1 MSLFHYKIQ
10 NPDGQYEEGE
20 TNAENKYILSNKLK
34 EEGKTVIAVTEIIK
48 KKWLLSF
55 EFSLF
60 SRITLQDKILFTKN
74 LSVMIDAG
82 IPLARALDILMQQ
95 NKKIKLKNTLQI
107 FYDNITK
114 GTSFSEAL
122 SKFPQVFS
130 PLIISMVRVGEESG
144 NLSESLLTV
153 STQLSKNNALYKK
166 VKGAMIYP
174 AFVIGVMVIIGILM
188 FIFVIPTLVTTFKD
202 FGVTL
207 PKSTQLIIFVSNSF
221 TEHTILILS
230 LIIGSIVGILTLL
243 KTQLGKYFLGFIVLQ
258 LPILSRIVKQYNMA
272 QTTRTL
278 FSLLSSGVGVIE
290 SLKITQDVLQNPNYK
305 KVMENAIGDIQKG
318 IPLSKSFIDNPKL
331 YEPLV
336 GGMIEVGEETGQ
348 LSNMLKNIA
357 DFYENEVEQATKDLS
372 SVIEPL
378 LIVVV
383 GGAVGFFAISIIAPI
398 YSLTDSI

>member
-74 LSVMIDAG
+74 LSVMINAG

-95 NKKIKLKNTLQI
+95 NKKIKFKNTLQI

-144 NLSESLLTV
+144 NLSESLLIV

-188 FIFVIPTLVTTFKD
+188 FIFVIPTLVATFKD
-202 FGVTL
+202 FGATL
-207 PKSTQLIIFVSNSF
+207 PKSTQLIIF
-221 TEHTILILS
+221 
-230 LIIGSIVGILTLL
+230 
-243 KTQLGKYFLGFIVLQ
+243 
-258 LPILSRIVKQYNMA
+258 
-272 QTTRTL
+272 
-278 FSLLSSGVGVIE
+278 
-290 SLKITQDVLQNPNYK
+290 
-305 KVMENAIGDIQKG
+305 
-318 IPLSKSFIDNPKL
+318 
-331 YEPLV
+331 
-336 GGMIEVGEETGQ
+336 
-348 LSNMLKNIA
+348 
-357 DFYENEVEQATKDLS
+357 
-372 SVIEPL
+372 
-378 LIVVV
+378 
-383 GGAVGFFAISIIAPI
+383 
-398 YSLTDSI
+398 

>member
-10 NPDGQYEEGE
+10 SPAGEYEEGE
-20 TNAENKYILSNKLK
+20 TDAENKYELSNKLK
-34 EEGKTVIAVTEIIK
+34 EEGKTVIAVTEITK
-48 KKWLLSF
+48 KKWLSF
-55 EFSLF
+55 NFNLF

-74 LSVMIDAG
+74 LSVMINAG

-95 NKKIKLKNTLQI
+95 NKKIKFRNTLQI
-107 FYDNITK
+107 FYDDITK
-114 GTSFSEAL
+114 GTSLSEAL
-122 SKFPQVFS
+122 SNFPKIFS
-130 PLIISMVRVGEESG
+130 PLMISMVRVGEESG
-144 NLSESLLTV
+144 NLSESLLIV

-174 AFVIGVMVIIGILM
+174 AFVIGVMFIIGILM
-188 FIFVIPTLVTTFKD
+188 FIFVIPTLIATFKD
-202 FGVTL
+202 FGATL

-230 LIIGSIVGILTLL
+230 LIIGSIAGIVTLL
-243 KTQLGKYFLGFIVLQ
+243 KTQQGKYVWGSIVLRI
-258 LPILSRIVKQYNMA
+258 PILSRIVKQYNIA

-278 FSLLSSGVGVIE
+278 FSLLSSGVGVVE

-305 KVMENAIGDIQKG
+305 KVMVNAIGDIQKG

-348 LSNMLKNIA
+348 LSNMLKNVA

-378 LIVVV
+378 LIVTV
-383 GGAVGFFAISIIAPI
+383 GGAVGFFAVSIIAPI
-398 YSLTDSI
+398 YSLTNSM

>member
-74 LSVMIDAG
+74 LSVMINAG

-95 NKKIKLKNTLQI
+95 NKKIKFKNTLQI

-188 FIFVIPTLVTTFKD
+188 FIFVIPTLVATFKD
-202 FGVTL
+202 FGATL
-207 PKSTQLIIFVSNSF
+207 PKSTQLIIFISDSF
-221 TEHTILILS
+221 ANHTLLILS
-230 LIIGSIVGILTLL
+230 LMVGSIVGILTLL

-278 FSLLSSGVGVIE
+278 FSLLSSGVGVVE

>member
-74 LSVMIDAG
+74 LSVMINAG

-95 NKKIKLKNTLQI
+95 NKKIKFKNTLQI

-144 NLSESLLTV
+144 NLSESLLIV

-188 FIFVIPTLVTTFKD
+188 FIFVIPTLVATFKD
-202 FGVTL
+202 FGATL
-207 PKSTQLIIFVSNSF
+207 PKSTQLIIFISDSF
-221 TEHTILILS
+221 ANHTLLILS
-230 LIIGSIVGILTLL
+230 LMVGSIVGILTLL

-278 FSLLSSGVGVIE
+278 FSLLSSGVGVVE

>member
-1 MSLFHYKIQ
+1 
-10 NPDGQYEEGE
+10 
-20 TNAENKYILSNKLK
+20 
-34 EEGKTVIAVTEIIK
+34 
-48 KKWLLSF
+48 
-55 EFSLF
+55 
-60 SRITLQDKILFTKN
+60 
-74 LSVMIDAG
+74 
-82 IPLARALDILMQQ
+82 
-95 NKKIKLKNTLQI
+95 
-107 FYDNITK
+107 
-114 GTSFSEAL
+114 
-122 SKFPQVFS
+122 
-130 PLIISMVRVGEESG
+130 
-144 NLSESLLTV
+144 
-153 STQLSKNNALYKK
+153 
-166 VKGAMIYP
+166 AMIYP

-188 FIFVIPTLVTTFKD
+188 FIFVIPTLVATFKD
-202 FGVTL
+202 FGATL
-207 PKSTQLIIFVSNSF
+207 PKSTQLIIFISDSF
-221 TEHTILILS
+221 ANHTLLILS
-230 LIIGSIVGILTLL
+230 LMVGSIVGILTLL

-278 FSLLSSGVGVIE
+278 FSLLSSGVGVVE